1 MIALF
6 QMEMFYIDNCTSNCL
21 AVDLSFVI
29 AYFLY
34 RERK

>member
-6 QMEMFYIDNCTSNCL
+6 HMEMFYIDNCL

-29 AYFLY
+29 AYFSY